1 MPKFKADGVVEA
13 VRYADDGNITLVR
26 LYERHGATWSD
37 VVLIERAE
45 LIRRIREGKRIFAG
59 QRRPYLGGM
68 FEIGSRIV
76 CLEQDGR
83 QVVAMEGQSPSRDFL
98 ADVPVF

>member
-13 VRYADDGNITLVR
+13 VRYAEDGNIAIVR

-45 LIRRIREGKRIFAG
+45 LIRRIQQGKRIFAG
-59 QRRPYLGGM
+59 QRKPYLGGM
-68 FEIGSRIV
+68 FETGSRIV

-83 QVVAMEGQSPSRDFL
+83 HIVVSEGQPSSRDWL
-98 ADVPVF
+98 ADVPIF

>member
-13 VRYADDGNITLVR
+13 VRYAEDGRIAWAR

-37 VVLIERAE
+37 VVLVERAE
-45 LIRRIREGKRIFAG
+45 LIRRLQQGKRIFSG
-59 QRRPYLGGM
+59 QRKPYLGGV
-68 FEIGSRIV
+68 FETGARIV
-76 CLEQDGR
+76 CLEADGR
-83 QVVAMEGQSPSRDFL
+83 QVVVSEGQQASRDFL